1 MVASGRTLARMRG
14 ALSPQP
20 TPVLLRAGI
29 AVLVDVAV
37 LFAAIRFALLAAG
50 HPTAGLTHAVLPALF
65 GGMFAFMG
73 SLGGNL
79 RSGLARAVAFSAVS
93 LPLTLLAVAVR
104 GIPIAAGLSLAG
116 MAVLAGV
123 LAWYGEPLATLGT
136 LLLYIFFIPLV
147 FGAGRGVPLRFIL
160 LGFAVMLV
168 CTVLLRALVAL
179 VPKHRAPPRADVT
192 GAPADDAANPTT
204 PSPKRRFVQLPQPQ
218 LGRLHRTTLRSAI
231 GLGVGAFVMSATGD
245 HNAVWVLMTL
255 IALIPP
261 ATPLTIDKVLQ
272 RLAGTAVAMIFLTV
286 VDSVVPPGP
295 ARFLV
300 LAAGLVL
307 TVAYLRRSYAISV
320 LGISMVSVIAY
331 AHVDAPLG
339 EALLYRGLDTLIG
352 AFIAIVVTL
361 LIPVGSKPKPVWASE
376 SG

>member
-1 MVASGRTLARMRG
+1 MVSAPPFVAGHGLADSRSDACEPNSVSHDRFASEVPRIRAGGDMVAAGRTLARMRG

-29 AVLVDVAV
+29 AVLVDVVV

-79 RSGLARAVAFSAVS
+79 RSGLVRAVAFSAVS
-93 LPLTLLAVAVR
+93 LPLTLLAIAVR

-123 LAWYGEPLATLGT
+123 LAWYGEPLATLGNVVAVH
-136 LLLYIFFIPLV
+136 LLHP
-147 FGAGRGVPLRFIL
+147 AGVRCGTWRATALHPARLRRDAAL
-160 LGFAVMLV
+160 HGPAA
-168 CTVLLRALVAL
+168 RALVAL
-179 VPKHRAPPRADVT
+179 VPNTAPATSRRHGSASRRRCGTRPPRRRNAD
-192 GAPADDAANPTT
+192 
-204 PSPKRRFVQLPQPQ
+204 SCSYPQPQ

-255 IALIPP
+255 IALIP
-261 ATPLTIDKVLQ
+261 
-272 RLAGTAVAMIFLTV
+272 RLR
-286 VDSVVPPGP
+286 P
-295 ARFLV
+295 
-300 LAAGLVL
+300 
-307 TVAYLRRSYAISV
+307 
-320 LGISMVSVIAY
+320 
-331 AHVDAPLG
+331 
-339 EALLYRGLDTLIG
+339 
-352 AFIAIVVTL
+352 
-361 LIPVGSKPKPVWASE
+361 
-376 SG
+376 